1 MPSLAWG
8 KSSVFKKIRQLPCG
22 SRDFTFFLG
31 NCRIYLEGS
40 GTESAT
46 QIRAVFPCPFL
57 RRWPSGQISEGAV
70 SSFWM
75 PPVCPG
81 KLQKGSKLGEI

>member
-1 MPSLAWG
+1 MAAEILPFSLEIAEFIWRALGLSLQLRLDMFPYPSL
-8 KSSVFKKIRQLPCG
+8 C
-22 SRDFTFFLG
+22 
-31 NCRIYLEGS
+31 
-40 GTESAT
+40 
-46 QIRAVFPCPFL
+46 
-57 RRWPSGQISEGAV
+57 RWPSGQISEGAV